1 MILFWILRAVYEEL
15 GECDFKFESTF
26 FFVLERSMMGHR
38 LGIIKL
44 CASELIYEK

>member
-26 FFVLERSMMGHR
+26 FFVLERSMMMESRNHK
-38 LGIIKL
+38 IVFK
-44 CASELIYEK
+44 